1 MIEYYNILE
10 QVFCQNR
17 VFSADKLI
25 PLLVLSLL
33 HFIDSKVVQ
42 SGLLLAEFIQKDT
55 QLSDCLSSEKFWALL
70 QIAASSIYIG
80 DFLELK

>member
-1 MIEYYNILE
+1 
-10 QVFCQNR
+10 
-17 VFSADKLI
+17 
-25 PLLVLSLL
+25 
-33 HFIDSKVVQ
+33 KVVQ